1 MRKNMH
7 ITAGVERVLV
17 ALVAVM
23 LLTMPAAADP
33 RAPSVAQQVEG
44 ERRDV
49 PADVQ
54 NVESRDS
61 LLTAR
66 ITTALFA
73 DERIKARW
81 VGVAT
86 SDGHVILNG
95 NVDSEDARDV
105 AEAIARAVPGVRT
118 LQNDLQFLAPQQ
130 GLPTASGIRR
140 VTE

>member
-1 MRKNMH
+1 MH
-7 ITAGVERVLV
+7 SKASVGRTSI

-23 LLTMPAAADP
+23 VLTMPAAADP
-33 RAPSVAQQVEG
+33 RTPRVAQQVEG

-54 NVESRDS
+54 NVESSDS

-95 NVDSEDARDV
+95 NVDSEGARDA

-118 LQNDLQFLAPQQ
+118 LQNDLQLLAPPQA
-130 GLPTASGIRR
+130 LPTASGIRR